1 MEFRNAERDAD
12 HGAVSSETLAQIERR
27 INRRM
32 FLGTI
37 GGGAAAGL
45 LLAGC
50 GGGSS
55 TAVISSPT
63 SSPTPTPPVGT
74 ARQQE
79 IDVFN
84 FALNLEY
91 LEAEFYSYA
100 LNNQGIS
107 ASLTTGT
114 GVTGGTTGGQQ
125 ISFSDD
131 LLRGYTADILNDELN
146 HIRLLRQTI
155 QSLSG
160 QPIAKPPINLNAL
173 GLGFGSQLEFVSL
186 SRAFTDTGTS
196 AYAGSARLIT
206 EPDLQQTSAQ
216 ILAAEGYHAGNIRLQ
231 FLLLN
236 APNTLPVL
244 DAKDQPP
251 ATNNFFAG
259 DENSLAPART
269 PAEVAAILR
278 GASPAGGR
286 FFPSGL
292 NGNLR

>member
-1 MEFRNAERDAD
+1 MEFRNAEQGETA
-12 HGAVSSETLAQIERR
+12 SETLAQIERR

-50 GGGSS
+50 GGGSGS
-55 TAVISSPT
+55 AISPGAPI
-63 SSPTPTPPVGT
+63 PTPTPVGS

-91 LEAEFYSYA
+91 LEAEAYSYA
-100 LNNQGIS
+100 LNGRGID
-107 ASLTTGT
+107 ASLTTGFGT
-114 GVTGGTTGGQQ
+114 TGGTTGGRQV
-125 ISFSDD
+125 SFSDD
-131 LLRGYTADILNDELN
+131 LLRGFTADILNDELN
-146 HIRLLRQTI
+146 HIKVLRQTI
-155 QSLSG
+155 QSLGG
-160 QPIAKPPINLNAL
+160 QPIAKPAINLNAV
-173 GLGFGSQLEFVSL
+173 GLGFGNQLEFVAL
-186 SRAFTDTGTS
+186 TRAFTDTGTS

-206 EPDLQQTSAQ
+206 EPDLQQASAQ

-236 APNTLPVL
+236 APTTLPPL

-251 ATNNFFAG
+251 AAGNFFAG
-259 DENSLAPART
+259 DTNSLAPART
-269 PAEVAAILR
+269 APEVALIVR
-278 GASPAGGR
+278 GASATGGK
-286 FFPSGL
+286 FFPGGL
-292 NGNLR
+292 NGNIR

>member
-1 MEFRNAERDAD
+1 MEFSNAERATER
-12 HGAVSSETLAQIERR
+12 GESTAETLAQIERR
-27 INRRM
+27 INRRL

-55 TAVISSPT
+55 TTVVT
-63 SSPTPTPPVGT
+63 TPTPPVG
-74 ARQQE
+74 AGRQQE

-100 LNNQGIS
+100 LNNRGIDT
-107 ASLTTGT
+107 SLTTGF
-114 GVTGGTTGGQQ
+114 GIAGGTTGGRQV
-125 ISFSDD
+125 SFSDE

-146 HIRLLRQTI
+146 HIKVLRQTI
-155 QSLSG
+155 QSLGG
-160 QPIAKPPINLNAL
+160 QPIAKPPLNLNAL
-173 GLGFGSQLEFVSL
+173 NLGFGNQLEFVAVT
-186 SRAFTDTGTS
+186 RAFTDTGTS

-206 EPDLQQTSAQ
+206 EPDLQQASAQ

-231 FLLLN
+231 YLLLS
-236 APNTLPVL
+236 APNTLPPL

-251 ATNNFFAG
+251 ATNNFFAT
-259 DENSLAPART
+259 DANALAVART
-269 PAEVAAILR
+269 PAEVALIVR
-278 GASPAGGR
+278 GPNPVGGK

-292 NGNLR
+292 NGNIR

>member
-1 MEFRNAERDAD
+1 MEFRNAGRGED
-12 HGAVSSETLAQIERR
+12 SSETLAQIEGR

-37 GGGAAAGL
+37 GGGAAAAGL
-45 LLAGC
+45 FLTGC

-55 TAVISSPT
+55 TAVVS
-63 SSPTPTPPVGT
+63 TPTPNVG
-74 ARQQE
+74 AGRQQE

-100 LNNQGIS
+100 LNNTGID
-107 ASLTTGT
+107 ASLTTGF
-114 GVTGGTTGGQQ
+114 GISGGTTGGRQ
-125 ISFSDD
+125 IPFSDD

-155 QSLSG
+155 QSLGG
-160 QPIAKPPINLNAL
+160 QPIAKPPINLN
-173 GLGFGSQLEFVSL
+173 GLNIGFANQLEFVVL

-206 EPDLQQTSAQ
+206 EPDLQQASAQ

-231 FLLLN
+231 YLLLN
-236 APNTLPVL
+236 APNTLPPV

-259 DENSLAPART
+259 DANSLAPART
-269 PAEVAAILR
+269 APEVAVILR
-278 GASPAGGR
+278 GTNPAGGR

-292 NGNLR
+292 NGNIR